1 MWFIAVEVEQET
13 NAPPPNKNPGSAP
26 EKLGERTSLHRL
38 RVLLTLST
46 KSNYAWIHLNI
57 TATYICLTSTLKVRI
72 FVQWPFGD
80 QLFGFSRQGKFLGA
94 KLY

>member
-1 MWFIAVEVEQET
+1 MKAK
-13 NAPPPNKNPGSAP
+13 PNKFTDS
-26 EKLGERTSLHRL
+26 
-38 RVLLTLST
+38 
-46 KSNYAWIHLNI
+46 
-57 TATYICLTSTLKVRI
+57 STLKVKI

>member
-1 MWFIAVEVEQET
+1 MTQYLMEFTEM
-13 NAPPPNKNPGSAP
+13 
-26 EKLGERTSLHRL
+26 
-38 RVLLTLST
+38 
-46 KSNYAWIHLNI
+46 KSNACYWKLKQ
-57 TATYICLTSTLKVRI
+57 STLKVKI